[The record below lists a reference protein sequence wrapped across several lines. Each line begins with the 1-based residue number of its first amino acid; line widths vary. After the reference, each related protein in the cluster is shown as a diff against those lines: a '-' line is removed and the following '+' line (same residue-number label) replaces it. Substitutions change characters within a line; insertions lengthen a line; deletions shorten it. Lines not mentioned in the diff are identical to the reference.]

1 MSIST
6 NNIYI
11 SDPQDSIDTFTISN
25 TGAAGQVYTATSAG
39 SINWGNLNGT
49 STSWATVSADPN
61 LTGHTLH
68 VKGNAEFEGDV
79 TIKGKSLNDS
89 LERIEERLAILHPN
103 PELEEKWEN
112 LRGLRKAYME
122 LEAEIKEKEAMWG
135 ILKK

>member
-25 TGAAGQVYTATSAG
+25 TGAAGQVYTATSSG

-49 STSWATVSADPN
+49 STSWATLSADPN

-89 LERIEERLAILHPN
+89 LERIEERLAILRPN
-103 PELEEKWEN
+103 EELEAKWEN

-122 LEAEIKEKEAMWG
+122 LEAEIKEKESIWD